1 LTSNQK
7 KELTKEV
14 VNELEGNEKAKTIM
28 TNFKNFLSEIEVNTK
43 KEKKAISN
51 IVEIMSEA
59 LNQLDSEIEI
69 YYKEDSYLN
78 FENYDVKEF
87 SDARIK

>member
-28 TNFKNFLSEIEVNTK
+28 TNFKNF
-43 KEKKAISN
+43 ISN